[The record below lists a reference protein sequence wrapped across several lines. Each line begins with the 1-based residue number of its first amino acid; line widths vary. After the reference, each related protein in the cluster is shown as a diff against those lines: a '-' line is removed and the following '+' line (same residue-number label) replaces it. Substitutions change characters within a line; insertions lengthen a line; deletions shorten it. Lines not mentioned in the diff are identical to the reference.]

1 MPPAGVARAGQPVH
15 IHRGR
20 GAVSSPQPRFNQRV
34 REAEPDGW
42 LASPEPL
49 SAVTRIAPETARS
62 LISRNQSPDV
72 FFDQSVNPYRGCEHG
87 CIYCYARPNHAWVGL
102 SPGLDFETRLFA
114 KLNAPEVLA
123 RELDAPGYRC
133 SPIVLGTATDAYQP
147 AEREYQLT
155 RQLIQVMAERRHP
168 LALIT
173 KSSLV
178 ERDIDLLAPMAAEGL
193 AAAYVTVTTL
203 DPELAR
209 RWEPRAPAP
218 WRRLETIRKLSR
230 AGIPV
235 GVMVAP
241 LTPFLNEPE
250 LEQVLQAAQETGARS
265 AHYTVLR
272 LPQELDPLFRDWLA
286 AHYPQRAARVL
297 ARLADMRPQ
306 PAAGRQAL
314 NDARFHHRM
323 RGQGPWAELIRLRFQ
338 AACQRLGLRRDRP
351 LLRTDAFQPVRAP
364 AAESRASRP
373 GQAPAGAL
381 PGCAASPSAQLAL
394 FPA

>member
-1 MPPAGVARAGQPVH
+1 MRPVGVAQVGQPVQV
-15 IHRGR
+15 HRGR
-20 GAVSSPQPRFNQRV
+20 GAVSSPQPRFNQQA

-49 SAVTRIAPETARS
+49 PAVTRIAPETARS

-123 RELDAPGYRC
+123 GELDAPGYRC

-155 RQLIQVMAERRHP
+155 RQLIQVMGERRHP

-178 ERDIDLLAPMAAEGL
+178 ERDIDLLAPMAAAGL

-250 LEQVLQAAQETGARS
+250 LEQVLQAAHEAGARS

-306 PAAGRQAL
+306 PRAGRQAL

-338 AACQRLGLRRDRP
+338 VACQRLGLRRDRP
-351 LLRTDAFQPVRAP
+351 PLRTDAFQPVRAP

-373 GQAPAGAL
+373 GQAPVGAL

>member
-1 MPPAGVARAGQPVH
+1 MGVAQVGQPVQ

-20 GAVSSPQPRFNQRV
+20 GAVSSPQPRFNQQV
-34 REAEPDGW
+34 HHAEPDGW

-49 SAVTRIAPETARS
+49 PAVTRIASETARS

-133 SPIVLGTATDAYQP
+133 APIVLGTATDAYQP
-147 AEREYQLT
+147 VEREYQLT

-178 ERDIDLLAPMAAEGL
+178 ERDIDLLAPMAAAGL

-250 LEQVLQAAQETGARS
+250 LEQVLQAAHEAGARS

-306 PAAGRQAL
+306 PRAGRQAL

-338 AACQRLGLRRDRP
+338 VACQRLGLRRDRP
-351 LLRTDAFQPVRAP
+351 SLRTDAFQPARAP

-373 GQAPAGAL
+373 GQAPVGAL

>member
-1 MPPAGVARAGQPVH
+1 MAGQAVQVC
-15 IHRGR
+15 RGR
-20 GAVSSPQPRFNQRV
+20 GAVSSPQPRFNQQV
-34 REAEPDGW
+34 REAAPDGW
-42 LASPEPL
+42 LSVPEP
-49 SAVTRIAPETARS
+49 SMAVTRIATETARS
-62 LISRNQSPDV
+62 LISRNLSPDV

-114 KLNAPEVLA
+114 KVNAPEVLA

-133 SPIVLGTATDAYQP
+133 APIVLGTATDAYQP
-147 AEREYQLT
+147 AEREFRLT
-155 RQLIQVMAERRHP
+155 RQLIQVMAERQHP

-178 ERDIDLLAPMAAEGL
+178 ERDIDLLAPMAAAGQ

-203 DPELAR
+203 DPDLAR
-209 RWEPRAPAP
+209 HWEPRAPAP

-250 LEQVLQAAQETGARS
+250 LEQVLQAAHEAGARS

-306 PAAGRQAL
+306 PAGGRQRL

-338 AACQRLGLRRDRP
+338 VACQRLGLRRDRP
-351 LLRTDAFQPVRAP
+351 VLHADAF
-364 AAESRASRP
+364 RP
-373 GQAPAGAL
+373 L
-381 PGCAASPSAQLAL
+381 RPSAQLAL